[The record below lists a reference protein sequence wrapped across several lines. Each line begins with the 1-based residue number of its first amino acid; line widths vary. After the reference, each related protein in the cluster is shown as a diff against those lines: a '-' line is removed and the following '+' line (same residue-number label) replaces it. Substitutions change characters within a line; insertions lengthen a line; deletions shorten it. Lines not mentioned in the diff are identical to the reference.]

1 MKTITLNIEG
11 MHCNGC
17 ALGLEG
23 ALEDLSF
30 VKSASVSYEIKK
42 AVIECDGEPD
52 MAKIDEV
59 VRNTGF
65 SISE

>member
-30 VKSASVSYEIKK
+30 VKSASVSYETKK